1 MLCKTV
7 VAVLI
12 NGVLIWSLEA
22 TQVLL
27 FIISLFQCWKERSWV
42 CQLKSERARRTERH
56 GTQRTSKMPETECE
70 RRHPVLFTSGA
81 LEQLWIQ
88 DSEPRLHQVFGFLFY
103 ASCLTL
109 FYYSVSKKK
118 FSTWNVYYDLTDG
131 IINELNVASVLTGRD
146 WFLWWILILFVR
158 VFSIWLNVHVFKKIM
173 GVFVAPWVKIE

>member
-1 MLCKTV
+1 
-7 VAVLI
+7 
-12 NGVLIWSLEA
+12 
-22 TQVLL
+22 
-27 FIISLFQCWKERSWV
+27 
-42 CQLKSERARRTERH
+42 
-56 GTQRTSKMPETECE
+56 MPETECE

-81 LEQLWIQ
+81 LEELWIQ

-173 GVFVAPWVKIE
+173 GVFVAPWDKIELKKMFCSNSYCNNPLLKKVSHNIVVPQTSRLIRFK